1 MRTRWEEDSV
11 VAQGHHRKFSILPLA
26 LGMAVPVAFIAG
38 AAITSY
44 ISMEPEKPAQSEV
57 AAAGQGSA
65 DTSGLLWTLDEQK
78 RCAVEVET
86 ARTDLT
92 SLKQQIETLQSQII
106 VATREKEEADRKV
119 ASALAGKA
127 AAEAEAA
134 RAVTAAASEMSDRL
148 ASASAAASGGSAVSA
163 LAEDKSTRTPALE
176 SISGSV
182 AETEAQSNSAGGITG
197 TSVSEPQPNSSFSG
211 MTAAVT
217 ETPPELSSTAGRSL
231 TPRSALAVSDVLG
244 KAPGL
249 SGLSEAS
256 RSDLEARLVR
266 GECVSSSLA
275 SAFNNHVPVVPLRDL
290 IRNLD
295 SDC

>member
-44 ISMEPEKPAQSEV
+44 ISMSPEAPDQAQQSVAQAQSGGGLD
-57 AAAGQGSA
+57 GQ
-65 DTSGLLWTLDEQK
+65 LWTLDEQK

-86 ARTDLT
+86 NRADAAGLR
-92 SLKQQIETLQSQII
+92 QQLEALQSQVIA
-106 VATREKEEADRKV
+106 ATREKEEAERKV
-119 ASALAGKA
+119 ASALADKA
-127 AAEAEAA
+127 AAEAEVA
-134 RAVTAAASEMSDRL
+134 RVMTAGASQMSDRL
-148 ASASAAASGGSAVSA
+148 APAEGEQETAGGAVNA
-163 LAEDKSTRTPALE
+163 LALASEPASSSSSLE
-176 SISGSV
+176 G
-182 AETEAQSNSAGGITG
+182 
-197 TSVSEPQPNSSFSG
+197 VSEVISPASEPVGGPDLSGEPEPESSMD

-217 ETPPELSSTAGRSL
+217 ETAPETSPSASGNL
-231 TPRSALAVSDVLG
+231 TPRSTFAVADALS

-249 SGLSEAS
+249 DALSGSA
-256 RSDLEARLVR
+256 RQDLEARLVR

-275 SAFNNHVPVVPLRDL
+275 TAFNNHVPVVPLRDL

>member
-57 AAAGQGSA
+57 ASSGQGPA

-92 SLKQQIETLQSQII
+92 SLRKQVEVLQSQII

-134 RAVTAAASEMSDRL
+134 RAMTAAAEVSERL
-148 ASASAAASGGSAVSA
+148 SSEVPSGGSTLSA
-163 LAEDKSTRTPALE
+163 LAEEKSTRTPSLE

-182 AETEAQSNSAGGITG
+182 AETEAQSESAAGVTG
-197 TSVSEPQPNSSFSG
+197 TSVSEEPQPNSSFSG

-217 ETPPELSSTAGRSL
+217 ETPPELASTPGRAL
-231 TPRSALAVSDVLG
+231 KPRSALAVSEVLAS
-244 KAPGL
+244 APGL
-249 SGLSEAS
+249 SGLTEGA
-256 RSDLEARLVR
+256 RADLEARLVR